1 MITLPKNV
9 KGLIFD
15 LDGTVANTMQNHFEA
30 WRAAVTPFGIDFSGE
45 IFLKLTG
52 MPKAATIIKLNEL
65 FGTDM
70 NPIEVG
76 KVKAEVYKKLVGETK
91 EITVVTDVV
100 RKYHGKLPMSI
111 GTGSTQIGA
120 RRTLSILGME
130 HYFNPIITADDV
142 MSFKPHPETFLKCAE
157 LMKVNPKDCVVF
169 EDGILG
175 IQAAKEAGMHVIDI
189 NQYYKME
196 FKI

>member
-1 MITLPKNV
+1 MIQIPNSV

-30 WRAAVTPFGIDFSGE
+30 WRAAVSPFGIEFSGE
-45 IFLKLTG
+45 VFMQLTG
-52 MPKAATIIKLNEL
+52 MPKAATIIKLNEM

-70 NPIEVG
+70 NTDEVG
-76 KVKAEVYKKLVGETK
+76 KAKAEVYKDLVSQTQ
-91 EITVVTDVV
+91 EIKVVTDIV

-111 GTGSTQIGA
+111 GTGSTQLGA
-120 RRTLSILGME
+120 HRTLSILGME

-142 MSFKPHPETFLKCAE
+142 QNFKPAPDTFLKCAQ
-157 LMKVNPKDCVVF
+157 LMGVDPKDCIVF

-175 IQAAKEAGMHVIDI
+175 IQAAETAGMMVVDV
-189 NQYYKME
+189 NDYFKME
-196 FKI
+196 FTI

>member
-1 MITLPKNV
+1 MIDIPKNA

-15 LDGTVANTMQNHFEA
+15 LDGTVANSMQNHFEA
-30 WRAAVTPFGIDFSGE
+30 WSAAVSPFGIDFTGE
-45 IFLKLTG
+45 LFLTLTG
-52 MPKAATIIKLNEL
+52 MPKAATIIRLNEL

-70 NPIEVG
+70 NTDEVG
-76 KVKAEVYKKLVGETK
+76 EAKAKVYKELVTK
-91 EITVVTDVV
+91 TQEIKVVTDVV

-120 RRTLSILGME
+120 KRTLSILGME

-142 MSFKPHPETFLKCAE
+142 MNFKPSPDTFLKCAE
-157 LMKVNPKDCVVF
+157 LMGVEPKDCVVF

-175 IQAAKEAGMHVIDI
+175 IQAAESVGMMVVDV
-189 NQYYKME
+189 NDYFEMK
-196 FKI
+196 FTV

>member
-1 MITLPKNV
+1 MIEIPKNA

-15 LDGTVANTMQNHFEA
+15 LDGTVANTMQSHFEA
-30 WRAAVTPFGIDFSGE
+30 WRSAVAPFGVDFTPE
-45 IFLKLTG
+45 LFLTLTG

-70 NPIEVG
+70 NTDEVG
-76 KVKAEVYKKLVGETK
+76 KVKAKVYKELVAETQ
-91 EITVVTDVV
+91 EIKVVTDVV

-120 RRTLSILGME
+120 QRTLSILGMQ

-142 MSFKPHPETFLKCAE
+142 MNFKPAPDTFLKCAE
-157 LMKVNPKDCVVF
+157 LMGVAPKDCVVF

-175 IQAAKEAGMHVIDI
+175 IQAAEAVGMMVIDV
-189 NQYYKME
+189 NDYFEMK
-196 FKI
+196 FTV

>member
-1 MITLPKNV
+1 MIEIPKSA

-15 LDGTVANTMQNHFEA
+15 LDGTVANTMQNHFIA
-30 WRAAVTPFGIDFSGE
+30 WRTAVSPFGIDFTPE
-45 IFLKLTG
+45 LFLTLTG
-52 MPKAATIIKLNEL
+52 MPKAATIIKLNES

-70 NPIEVG
+70 DTDEVG
-76 KVKAEVYKKLVGETK
+76 KVKAKVYKELVAETQ
-91 EITVVTDVV
+91 EIKVVTDVV

-120 RRTLSILGME
+120 QRTLSILGLK

-142 MSFKPHPETFLKCAE
+142 MDFKPAPDTFLKCAE
-157 LMKVNPKDCVVF
+157 LMGVAPKDCVVF

-175 IQAAKEAGMHVIDI
+175 IQAAEAVGMMVVDV
-189 NQYYKME
+189 NDYFEMK
-196 FKI
+196 FTL